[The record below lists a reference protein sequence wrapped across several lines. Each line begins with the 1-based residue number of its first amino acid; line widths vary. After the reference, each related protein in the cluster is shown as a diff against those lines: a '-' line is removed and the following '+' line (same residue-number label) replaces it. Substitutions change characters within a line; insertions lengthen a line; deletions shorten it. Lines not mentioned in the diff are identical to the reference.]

1 MATADGFADTLI
13 EGIESRFGVNEAAE
27 AVVAAHEDAAVETVV
42 DSVAGLELG
51 APAGKGAVVAD
62 KVQLRTLAA
71 GRMRVEAGHLAG
83 VLLALDEGDG
93 VFPGGH
99 ARLGVLEGVA
109 DARAIDG
116 EVAVGAITFG
126 VGSLDYD
133 LCKVIDYVKYPRPE
147 GSRKPI

>member
-51 APAGKGAVVAD
+51 APTRKGAVIAD
-62 KVQLRTLAA
+62 E
-71 GRMRVEAGHLAG
+71 GE
-83 VLLALDEGDG
+83 LLAQPARRVRVQARHLSRILFTLDEGDG
-93 VFPGGH
+93 IFPGGDL
-99 ARLGVLEGVA
+99 AIGILQGVA

-116 EVAVGAITFG
+116 EVAVGAVTFG
-126 VGSLDYD
+126 
-133 LCKVIDYVKYPRPE
+133 K
-147 GSRKPI
+147 